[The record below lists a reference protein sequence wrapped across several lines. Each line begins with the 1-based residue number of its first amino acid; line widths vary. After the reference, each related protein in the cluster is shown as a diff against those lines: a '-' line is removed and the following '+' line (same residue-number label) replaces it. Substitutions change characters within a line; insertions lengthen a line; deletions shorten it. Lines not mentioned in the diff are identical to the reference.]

1 MPSLIAAFGRNEKFD
16 AWGRDQHLP
25 DFVLEHPIGV
35 GDPLAQMHE
44 LEPRRPK
51 PHLVRCQMFG
61 PLQLLTQCGLSSMSQ
76 RRLALRPHFGQRKN
90 LHDPPP

>member
-1 MPSLIAAFGRNEKFD
+1 MPSLIAAFGGDEKFD

-44 LEPRRPK
+44 LEPR
-51 PHLVRCQMFG
+51 L
-61 PLQLLTQCGLSSMSQ
+61 
-76 RRLALRPHFGQRKN
+76 N
-90 LHDPPP
+90 E